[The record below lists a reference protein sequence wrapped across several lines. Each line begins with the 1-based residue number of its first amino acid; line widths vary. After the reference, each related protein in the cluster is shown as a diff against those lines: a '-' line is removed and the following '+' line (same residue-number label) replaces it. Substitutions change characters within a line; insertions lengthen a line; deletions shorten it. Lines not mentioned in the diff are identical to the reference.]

1 MEVSFIRFAHDWEVD
16 VVIAFFGVLYSHRW
30 RQGDEDC
37 VWWVPSKRKKF
48 EVMSFSHEFLVVF
61 FFFFFFFFFFYGGSW

>member
-48 EVMSFSHEFLVVF
+48 EVMSFSHELSSSGVLLFLEGVF
-61 FFFFFFFFFFYGGSW
+61 